1 MGMFW
6 QDEPVSRKRGER
18 QLGPMPE
25 IPYTGWTP
33 PREFPNLSA
42 AKVIGYDT
50 ETWDPEL
57 LTSGPGW
64 GRGPGKGHIVGVS
77 VAVHG
82 GAWYFPMRHETQP
95 EMNLDPAQVLRWLQ
109 HVLGDNR
116 PKVGANLVYDL
127 GWLRQ
132 EGVRVGGRQY
142 DVQFAEALLNSE
154 TPDVSLEALSQK
166 YLGFGKQTELLYEW
180 LAAWFGGTP
189 TDKQRKWIAKSPP
202 SLAGPYAEGDAVQ
215 PLQIIERQW
224 TAMQQRGVLDVF
236 DMECRL
242 IPLLVDMRFKGAP
255 VSMDRAQHIYDTLGG
270 QAKEVEQ
277 RLIHLCGPINP
288 NAPESVG
295 KALKAAGV
303 DIPLTFDKKKQVHKL
318 SVAAPVLE
326 TIDHPIA
333 EMVLEYRRL
342 TKVANT
348 FVKSY
353 IMNKQVNG
361 RLHCSFNPLKS
372 DSGGTRSGRFSSS
385 DPNLQNI
392 PVRTAE
398 GKLVRKAF
406 VAAAVHSLTPKR
418 KQWYLDR
425 GLMVPQR
432 EGRWRKWDYCVA
444 PETLITTA
452 DYGQLRA
459 DQVKVGQEVVAFEE
473 QPRMVDGRA
482 QPRRYEKARVTGVRH
497 LRQPRVRLTFEDGTT
512 TVCSS
517 SHRWLACEGPNKTR
531 RFVEAAKLAPG
542 WRIPTLHDKHLAT
555 GNTYQHGWLAG
566 MFDGEGHMF
575 DGTMLTIAQ
584 KPGPVLDRLVEYLEA
599 DGFSLAIRTDA
610 TAHTIRLR
618 GGRRETLR
626 ALALYRPIRMINTFT
641 GVFGTTI
648 GSKVEPPKVITQVEP
663 LEEGPVIAIET
674 TSKTFIADGLCSHN
688 SQIEYRMLMH
698 HAVGPMADEVRLIF
712 NQDFMVDYHNIVLEL
727 IAGPAGW
734 DISSPEL
741 YDKWRRPTKT
751 INFGLIYG
759 MSKKELIKRLKLT
772 VAEGNR
778 VFEAYHGAA
787 PFIRKTMEEAS
798 NEARAFG
805 NVQTILGRRS
815 DFMLYGPAQYD
826 PGAQG
831 LPYEQAIMKY
841 GAVELAYTHKA
852 LNRKLQGGAADVMKK
867 AMVDCYEAGV
877 FAEDACGIP
886 ILTVHDEL
894 DFEDMNAPDNP
905 AWEEMRQIMQN
916 CVKLKVPVRIDE
928 SVGPSWG
935 EAD

>member
-1 MGMFW
+1 MRFDSFGMFW

-95 EMNLDPAQVLRWLQ
+95 ELNLDPDQVLRWLQ
-109 HVLGDNR
+109 YVLGDSR

-154 TPDVSLEALSQK
+154 EPDVSLEGLSQR
-166 YLGFGKQTELLYEW
+166 YLGYGKQTELLYEW

-189 TDKQRKWIAKSPP
+189 TEKQRKWLAKSPP

-215 PLQIIERQW
+215 PIQILERQW
-224 TAMQQRGVLDVF
+224 EAMSRRGVVDLF

-242 IPLLVDMRFKGAP
+242 IPLLVEMRLKGAP
-255 VSMDRAQHIYDTLGG
+255 ISMDRANHIYDTLGG
-270 QAKEVEQ
+270 QAKEVERQ
-277 RLIHLCGPINP
+277 LAHLAGFQVNP
-288 NAPESVG
+288 NAAESVG
-295 KALKAAGV
+295 RALRGAGV
-303 DIPLTFDKKKQVHKL
+303 DVPLTFDKKKQEHKL
-318 SVAAPVLE
+318 SFSASVLE
-326 TIDHPIA
+326 AIDHPIA
-333 EMVLEYRRL
+333 EKIVEYRKL

-353 IMNKQVNG
+353 IINKQVNG

-406 VAAAVHSLTPKR
+406 VAAA
-418 KQWYLDR
+418 
-425 GLMVPQR
+425 
-432 EGRWRKWDYCVA
+432 EGRWRQWDY
-444 PETLITTA
+444 
-452 DYGQLRA
+452 
-459 DQVKVGQEVVAFEE
+459 
-473 QPRMVDGRA
+473 
-482 QPRRYEKARVTGVRH
+482 
-497 LRQPRVRLTFEDGTT
+497 
-512 TVCSS
+512 
-517 SHRWLACEGPNKTR
+517 
-531 RFVEAAKLAPG
+531 
-542 WRIPTLHDKHLAT
+542 
-555 GNTYQHGWLAG
+555 
-566 MFDGEGHMF
+566 
-575 DGTMLTIAQ
+575 
-584 KPGPVLDRLVEYLEA
+584 
-599 DGFSLAIRTDA
+599 
-610 TAHTIRLR
+610 
-618 GGRRETLR
+618 
-626 ALALYRPIRMINTFT
+626 
-641 GVFGTTI
+641 
-648 GSKVEPPKVITQVEP
+648 
-663 LEEGPVIAIET
+663 
-674 TSKTFIADGLCSHN
+674 

-698 HAVGPMADEVRLIF
+698 HAVGPMADEVRARFI
-712 NQDFMVDYHNIVLEL
+712 NDFMVDYHNIVLEL

-772 VAEGNR
+772 NAEGNR

-805 NVQTILGRRS
+805 YVQTILGRRS
-815 DFMLYGPAQYD
+815 DFKLYGPAQYD

-867 AMVDCYEAGV
+867 AMVDCYEAGI

-905 AWEEMRQIMQN
+905 AWAEMRQIMQN
-916 CVKLKVPVRIDE
+916 CVKLRVPVRIDE